1 MIELENN
8 NTLSIKD
15 ISSKSSTERQTFNFN
30 QIIGSGKGQDDMFEL
45 VKEDIVNKIIE
56 GIFLLL

>member
-15 ISSKSSTERQTFNFN
+15 ISSKQSNERQTFNFN
-30 QIIGSGKGQDDMFEL
+30 HIIGSDKGQDDIFEL

-56 GIFLLL
+56 GDNFFL